1 VRVLNVKILG
11 MTPDERA
18 QLIEDINRSA
28 NIRVGIVEQARISKE
43 FDIAAAWQE
52 LEELDATINKRVVK
66 ARSED
71 WRGIVFGKPHRTE
84 LERQWDDLMFLC
96 QREKEYLA
104 EQTHRV
110 LVKVLTHRID
120 ELARQTGFN
129 EAQIQNRN
137 FRAEKSEGP
146 KRRVDSDFAA

>member
-1 VRVLNVKILG
+1 
-11 MTPDERA
+11 M
-18 QLIEDINRSA
+18 
-28 NIRVGIVEQARISKE
+28 
-43 FDIAAAWQE
+43 
-52 LEELDATINKRVVK
+52 
-66 ARSED
+66 
-71 WRGIVFGKPHRTE
+71 FGKPHRTE

-137 FRAEKSEGP
+137 FRAEKSEG
-146 KRRVDSDFAA
+146 RITSIVTE